1 MRKDKK
7 TKNVIVT
14 ILLCVGSLFVV
25 VPFVWMIFS
34 SFKEIDEFYL
44 IPPKILPKKF
54 MLDNFKELFDKAN
67 FGKYYLNSLFVTGMQ
82 VVLNLFIVT
91 MAGYGFAK
99 YKFKGKKV
107 FFTMILSTTM
117 VPWVATII
125 PLYILTYKV
134 GAIDTYFGLI
144 FPGITDAFSIFL
156 MRNFMT
162 TIPTAF
168 IEAARIDG
176 AGEFYIFHK
185 LILPLV
191 KPIIAVITINKFVAS
206 WNAFQWPLLVVNSDE
221 LRTLPVAIAKFSS
234 QYYDAYNLKMAAA
247 TLAIIPVLIVYISF
261 QKYFVQGISLTGV
274 KE

>member
-34 SFKEIDEFYL
+34 SFKEINEFYL

-99 YKFKGKKV
+99 YKFKGKKS
-107 FFTMILSTTM
+107 FF
-117 VPWVATII
+117 
-125 PLYILTYKV
+125 YY
-134 GAIDTYFGLI
+134 DTFNYYGSL
-144 FPGITDAFSIFL
+144 GSYY
-156 MRNFMT
+156 NT
-162 TIPTAF
+162 TIH
-168 IEAARIDG
+168 ID
-176 AGEFYIFHK
+176 
-185 LILPLV
+185 L
-191 KPIIAVITINKFVAS
+191 
-206 WNAFQWPLLVVNSDE
+206 
-221 LRTLPVAIAKFSS
+221 
-234 QYYDAYNLKMAAA
+234 
-247 TLAIIPVLIVYISF
+247 
-261 QKYFVQGISLTGV
+261 
-274 KE
+274 